1 MNTTQLHTIHE
12 NIQRDIKK
20 LQLLRDAEV
29 LKLAADGLIAKGS
42 VQEALVE
49 YNHAIELLPIY
60 VSCLSNR
67 SACRLALE
75 DVSGCVD
82 DCSLAITLLQYD
94 ASNSNSN
101 DPSSKLISFGT
112 RDKCV
117 EMSMLEAILPPVNSD
132 KRKEWLLK
140 TVVRR
145 GAAYFQL
152 QRYDEAIADYGYAC
166 GIDPRNEALK
176 KDLTRMINT
185 RGMLSE
191 QKKLKQ

>member
-1 MNTTQLHTIHE
+1 M
-12 NIQRDIKK
+12 
-20 LQLLRDAEV
+20 
-29 LKLAADGLIAKGS
+29 
-42 VQEALVE
+42 
-49 YNHAIELLPIY
+49 
-60 VSCLSNR
+60 SCLSNR

-75 DVSGCVD
+75 DVSGCVE

-94 ASNSNSN
+94 ASTSTSGSGGSASN
-101 DPSSKLISFGT
+101 LISFGG

-132 KRKEWLLK
+132 KRREWLLK

-152 QRYDEAIADYGYAC
+152 ERYDEAIADYGYAT
-166 GIDPRNEALK
+166 GIDSRNEALK

-185 RGMLSE
+185 RGMILE
-191 QKKLKQ
+191 QRRLKQGQGKLE